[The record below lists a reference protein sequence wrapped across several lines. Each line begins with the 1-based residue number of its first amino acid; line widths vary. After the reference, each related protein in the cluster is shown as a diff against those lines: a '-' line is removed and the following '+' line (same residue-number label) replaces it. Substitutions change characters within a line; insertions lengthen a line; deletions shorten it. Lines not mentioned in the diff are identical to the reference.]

1 MTSKAPNDDAKG
13 KPAPDS
19 GRNDPAI
26 DPDGVPDAG
35 STLDKPDKANPQN
48 GDSTTAKGNSYS
60 PDFEPE
66 RKPEQA
72 PEKTPRDA
80 DIDTDGG

>member
-1 MTSKAPNDDAKG
+1 MVSKAPNDDAKG

-26 DPDGVPDAG
+26 DPDGTSSEG
-35 STLDKPDKANPQN
+35 STRPQPDEG
-48 GDSTTAKGNSYS
+48 GDSNTAQGNSYS

-66 RKPEQA
+66 RRPDPVTSDK
-72 PEKTPRDA
+72 PRDA